1 MPWHSLTNLT
11 TVKSLDMRDNF
22 DVIGAGSRLPMSS
35 EGVAFANT
43 TGVYDI
49 GSSAFRWNNIFAT
62 NLDVTGDI
70 TTDNGSLEVLIAET
84 TLSVTASN
92 IEFTGLNGDTDVIYL
107 IRAYIVATTTALEI
121 YAIFNNDSATA
132 NYGWQYLIGYG
143 SAVGA
148 GRFTTWDGISL
159 TYTGSD
165 TTTSNLAYSES
176 IIYAKTGN
184 ERLVIV
190 ESIDMCDATY
200 IGRIV
205 VKGAIWN
212 NTTSTITSL
221 KILNSGGVNFAA
233 GTNIQLWAKK

>member
-159 TYTGSD
+159 TYTGSH

-184 ERLVIV
+184 ERLT
-190 ESIDMCDATY
+190 IDKHSWGGGTLISDIALY
-200 IGRIV
+200 G
-205 VKGAIWN
+205 GIWN
-212 NTTSTITSL
+212 NTTSTITSI
-221 KILNSGGVNFAA
+221 KIYGSAVNAMGA
-233 GTNIQLWAKK
+233 GTNIQLWARR